1 MMRNKV
7 LYVIVVIL
15 ISNFLNLSAIDQQDE
30 WTWLYRKTISS
41 EQQIQHNG
49 RKDIIFSRLNVPSF
63 NQLLFSFNAF
73 RPQAGYF
80 SFSVQVQDAR
90 TKKWGTWHKM
100 IDWGAD
106 MQRSYMSGKPG
117 KQQYLFV
124 RLELGQRVAQAFR
137 IKVASYDH
145 ANLSLMKGF
154 SVTISDLNKFKH
166 EGFPKYTHQ
175 LSAVHIDGV
184 PKLSQFLVEHP
195 NNNVLCSPTSCSM
208 LTNFMCKT
216 PIDVAGFATSAFD
229 HGLQQ
234 FGSWPFNMA
243 HAFER
248 CTGSCYFI
256 NTRLHSFQAL
266 HAQLKRGIPVVVSV
280 RGELSGA
287 PQRYDNGHLL
297 VVVGFDPKKKAV
309 IVHDPA
315 AKELEEVQRMYPLKS
330 FLEAWERSRRLAYLA
345 DPIV

>member
-1 MMRNKV
+1 M
-7 LYVIVVIL
+7 
-15 ISNFLNLSAIDQQDE
+15 SATDQQDE
-30 WTWLYRKTISS
+30 WTWLYRKTIKPA
-41 EQQIQHNG
+41 QQAQNAG
-49 RKDIIFSRLNVPSF
+49 KKDIIFSRLNVPPF

-80 SFSVQVQDAR
+80 SFFVQVQD
-90 TKKWGTWHKM
+90 KNSNKWGIWHKM

-106 MQRSYMSGKPG
+106 TQRSYMSGTPG

-124 RLELGQRVAQAFR
+124 RLELGQRLAQAFR
-137 IKVASYDH
+137 IKIAPYEQAD
-145 ANLSLMKGF
+145 LSLMKGF

-166 EGFPKYTHQ
+166 EGFPKYSHQ

-195 NNNVLCSPTSCSM
+195 SNHVLCSPTSCSM

-216 PIDVAGFATSAFD
+216 PIDVATFANNAFD

-243 HAFER
+243 HAFEH

-287 PQRYDNGHLL
+287 PQRYDSGHLL
-297 VVVGFDPKKKAV
+297 VVIGFNSKKKAV

-315 AKELEEVQRMYPLKS
+315 AKELEEVQREYPLKS